1 MATRRFADLSSYR
14 RAVDNAQGTAN
25 LLDSVLGGIQQ
36 GIQLQRLP
44 QTLQQQDLANQLQ
57 AAINQ
62 QKLIDLQ
69 NPQAALIREAQKAA
83 IKEQITDPFSGI
95 GQAPVNLIGETIG
108 VPSAIPQ
115 TATELEQAIA
125 GGMAIPTAAPRLPI
139 TPIGTGADQ
148 TGFNIDPNIPLAAE
162 ARKTDEMIRRLQAT
176 PVRSTLTKEGYAWNP
191 VTRQLEAPLL
201 PEGES
206 LATTRKTD
214 AEASA
219 EAKIAGQERLLGRKL
234 EADEAKQ
241 IRDQEFRAIESEKDR
256 ANRLTLADKRQKLA
270 DPIQVQA
277 NLQKQSAEFADT
289 LSSIDDLDKDISL
302 ATVGFADWVKGIP
315 TTPAKSFAARLE
327 TLKAKIG
334 LGELQAMKSASKTGG
349 SGLGA
354 VSNFELRALQGAKG
368 ALDQALGP
376 EDFRAQLKRVR
387 DSFEKIQE
395 LTRAIDAQYGAT
407 APATTATPTVTAPV
421 RVNNKAERDALPP
434 GTVYISPSGAISTR

>member
-69 NPQAALIREAQKAA
+69 NPEAALARQVERELTLKGALNPDLGLLTAERGLGTIATPGAITPQQQAAL
-83 IKEQITDPFSGI
+83 
-95 GQAPVNLIGETIG
+95 
-108 VPSAIPQ
+108 PSTLTPQ
-115 TATELEQAIA
+115 TVL
-125 GGMAIPTAAPRLPI
+125 PTAAAGIPVTEVAPFG
-139 TPIGTGADQ
+139 IGTGVYS
-148 TGFNIDPNIPLAAE
+148 DPSVPIEAE
-162 ARKTDEMIRRLQAT
+162 RRKTDELIRRMEANPVLQ
-176 PVRSTLTKEGYAWNP
+176 LTREGYAFNRR
-191 VTRQLEAPLL
+191 TGQLEAPVI
-201 PEGES
+201 PQGDS

-214 AEASA
+214 AEAAA

-234 EADEAKQ
+234 DADEAKQ

-270 DPIQVQA
+270 DPIQVQE

-376 EDFRAQLKRVR
+376 EDFRAQLRRVR
-387 DSFEKIQE
+387 ESFEKIQE

-407 APATTATPTVTAPV
+407 APATTATPTATAPV